1 MRKFFT
7 LLLLCAA
14 FMDAGAQQKNV
25 LSRWNPGSY
34 YDLQNNK
41 ITGFIRWNVPNRSLF
56 KGVGDDF
63 LYRVTVD
70 GDKQKIKTAQFRA
83 FVIGID
89 SFVVSHN
96 KDLELFPILLVLI
109 DRPTKLYVRLRYN
122 QTAVGGFGSGA
133 TMFYSNLD
141 RTYYY
146 GPDPDNVTEL
156 DRQHFIAVMSDIV
169 SDKPR
174 LVEKIKNKDYRKG
187 DMEDILDEY
196 YFERN
201 AQIAKEEAEKKSEE
215 KNKKKG
221 EAKNVDE

>member
-1 MRKFFT
+1 MRKFFI

-14 FMDAGAQQKNV
+14 FINAGAQQNNV
-25 LSRWNPGSY
+25 LNHWNPGSY

-41 ITGFIRWNVPNRSLF
+41 IIGFIRWNVPDRSLF
-56 KGVGDDF
+56 KGAGDDF
-63 LYRVTVD
+63 MYRVTAN

-109 DRPTKLYVRLRYN
+109 DKPTKLYVRLRNN
-122 QTAVGGFGSGA
+122 QTAGGFGGPVP
-133 TMFYSNLD
+133 MFYSNLN

-156 DRQHFIAVMSDIV
+156 DRQHFIAVMSDMV
-169 SDKPR
+169 RDKPA
-174 LVEKIKNKDYRKG
+174 LVEKIKNKEYRKA

-201 AQIAKEEAEKKSEE
+201 AQIAKEEEKKKSEE
-215 KNKKKG
+215 KNKKKE
-221 EAKNVDE
+221 EAKNIEE

>member
-14 FMDAGAQQKNV
+14 FMNAGAQQNYV
-25 LSRWNPGSY
+25 LNHWNPGSY
-34 YDLQNNK
+34 YDLRNNK
-41 ITGFIRWNVPNRSLF
+41 ITGFVRWNVPSRSLF
-56 KGVGDDF
+56 KSAGDDF
-63 LYRVTVD
+63 QYRVTAD

-89 SFVVSHN
+89 SFVVSHH

-109 DRPTKLYVRLRYN
+109 DKPTKLYVRLRYN
-122 QTAVGGFGSGA
+122 QTAGGFGGPVP
-133 TMFYSNLD
+133 TFYSNLD

-156 DRQHFIAVMSDIV
+156 DRQHFIAVMSDMV
-169 SDKPR
+169 RDKPA
-174 LVEKIKNKDYRKG
+174 LAEKIKNKEYRKG

-201 AQIAKEEAEKKSEE
+201 TQIAKEEEKKKSEE
-215 KNKKKG
+215 KNKKKE
-221 EAKNVDE
+221 EAKNVEE

>member
-14 FMDAGAQQKNV
+14 FMNAGAQQNYV
-25 LSRWNPGSY
+25 LNHWNPGSY

-41 ITGFIRWNVPNRSLF
+41 ITGFIKWNVPDRSLF
-56 KGVGDDF
+56 KGAGDDF
-63 LYRVTVD
+63 LYRVTAN

-109 DRPTKLYVRLRYN
+109 DKPTKLYVRLRNN
-122 QTAVGGFGSGA
+122 QTAGGFGGPVP
-133 TMFYSNLD
+133 MFYSNLN

-156 DRQHFIAVMSDIV
+156 DRQHFIAVMSDMV
-169 SDKPR
+169 RDKPA
-174 LVEKIKNKDYRKG
+174 LVEKIKNKEYRKG

-201 AQIAKEEAEKKSEE
+201 AQIAKEEEKKKNEE
-215 KNKKKG
+215 KNKKKE
-221 EAKNVDE
+221 EAKNVEE